1 MHSTSDNIKFTSY
14 NDANEIVNKFFESL
28 TSKHQNNLETS
39 MKKSDFIFDLVQLM
53 YYKCRK
59 VNFKNGGSYIYS
71 PDWIIKKQQ

>member
-28 TSKHQNNLETS
+28 PSKHQNNLETS

-59 VNFKNGGSYIYS
+59 VNFNNGGSYIYS

>member
-28 TSKHQNNLETS
+28 PSKHQNNLETS